1 MSRIHVLPDHVANQI
16 AAGEVVER
24 PVAVV
29 KELIE
34 NSLDAGATRIQIEAR
49 RGGKSLIRVSDNG
62 RGMTAAEAVLCL
74 RRHATSKIETAEDLL
89 RIASFGF
96 RGEALPSIASVSDFT
111 LRTRTA
117 GSPAGVRIRV
127 TGGELSEPVEE
138 AHPPGTSVEV
148 ARLFNTVPA
157 RRKFLKTDQ
166 TEAAHIVQIARLFA
180 LAHPAVGFT
189 LRLDGKD
196 HLSSPPCAGLPER
209 ISEIWGKKLLTDTLP
224 FERRSGP
231 LFLYGRLG
239 RPPLSRA
246 TRQDLVCV
254 VNGRPVDSRTI
265 QYGIL
270 EACTGFLPKGRYPV
284 AFFFLEI
291 NPEAIDVNVHPTKR
305 EIRFRDEPQ
314 VRRVVVETVL
324 DLLLDQASSA
334 AGSPAPDLPLPPNF
348 EPVAPAA
355 PPPGSPP
362 GGNPAAGRPPPVGS
376 GNPVRLPEP
385 APTPAAARPDFPP
398 DPPAPADPVRWRWIG
413 PLGPSTL
420 LFRSPRGLVV
430 FHPRAASERI
440 LYEQFLAET
449 ERGGIPTQTLL
460 IPQTFEWDPVPAQC
474 LEENREIFADHGFE
488 VESFGKNFFRVSGV
502 PAWFEPGQAETFLRD
517 AVSLIREG
525 VLRPRNAGPFRE
537 RMAALAARTAHR
549 RDRRLSE
556 DEALRLVRRLLRTS
570 VPHSCPAGKPTFLEF
585 EDGDLEKRF
594 GRSL

>member
-209 ISEIWGKKLLTDTLP
+209 ISEIWGKKMLTDTLP

>member
-34 NSLDAGATRIQIEAR
+34 NSLDAGATRIQVEIR
-49 RGGKSLIRVSDNG
+49 RGGKSLIRVTDNG
-62 RGMTAAEAVLCL
+62 RGMTAGEAVLCL
-74 RRHATSKIETAEDLL
+74 RRHATSKIESAEDLL
-89 RIASFGF
+89 HIASFGF

-111 LRTRTA
+111 LRTRSA
-117 GSPAGVRIRV
+117 ESPSAVRIRV
-127 TGGELSEPVEE
+127 TGGDLSEPVEE

-166 TEAAHIVQIARLFA
+166 TEAAHIVQIVRLFA

-189 LRLDGKD
+189 LQLEGKN

-209 ISEIWGKKLLTDTLP
+209 ISEIWGKKMLTDTLP

-231 LFLYGRLG
+231 IFLYGRLG
-239 RPPLSRA
+239 KPSLSRA
-246 TRQDLVCV
+246 TRQDLVCI

-324 DLLLDQASSA
+324 DLLLDHGPN
-334 AGSPAPDLPLPPNF
+334 AGTPPSDLPLPPNF
-348 EPVAPAA
+348 EPVSPA
-355 PPPGSPP
+355 PPTPP
-362 GGNPAAGRPPPVGS
+362 ATETTTPPTTAAMGPAQHPPPHPPTARAWPSASTESPGEP
-376 GNPVRLPEP
+376 NPVS
-385 APTPAAARPDFPP
+385 
-398 DPPAPADPVRWRWIG
+398 WQWIG
-413 PLGPSTL
+413 PLGPATL
-420 LFRSPRGLVV
+420 LFRSPRGLIV

-449 ERGGIPTQTLL
+449 ERGEIQTQTLL
-460 IPQTFEWDPVPAQC
+460 IPQTFEWDPIPAQC
-474 LEENREIFADHGFE
+474 LEENRGIFAEHGFE

-502 PAWFEPGQAETFLRD
+502 PAWFEPGQAEAFLRD

-525 VLRPRNAGPFRE
+525 VLRPRNAGPFRD
-537 RMAALAARTAHR
+537 RIAALAARTAHR

-556 DEALRLVRRLLRTS
+556 DEALRMVRRLLRTS

-585 EDGDLEKRF
+585 ENGDLEKRF